1 VAIPVIMKVAGA
13 AQALPPLAALRF
25 GRRLPAARRW
35 IVGWGLVRLL
45 DDGIALALALQ
56 GRHNLWLRYPFGPL
70 ETALLL
76 VALSLW
82 HGDSV
87 ARLALRVAVPVFA
100 LTWGLLVGF
109 VERTDTF
116 GLVTGPLQSLVV
128 LSAALVTLLV
138 RVRSQEGG
146 LLQEDW
152 FWVCTGLSLWYGS
165 SAALEP
171 LSRLLVAEHPS
182 VVSSAYQVKA
192 VVDVLA
198 SLILAR
204 GMLCPI
210 LPLLRPSGGPSPQE
224 SSPLRY
230 S

>member
-1 VAIPVIMKVAGA
+1 MHAATASQAIP
-13 AQALPPLAALRF
+13 PLGALRF

-35 IVGWGLVRLL
+35 VVGWALVLL
-45 DDGIALALALQ
+45 GNDLTQLAFAQ
-56 GRHNLWLRYPFGPL
+56 SGRHNLGIRYLVGPV
-70 ETALLL
+70 ETGVVLI
-76 VALSLW
+76 ALSLW

-87 ARLALRVAVPVFA
+87 ARLALRVAVPVFT
-100 LTWGLLVGF
+100 LIWFLLVAF

-116 GLVTGPLQSLVV
+116 GLVTGPLQ
-128 LSAALVTLLV
+128 ALVLLVASLGTLLL

-152 FWVCTGLSLWYGS
+152 FWVCAGLSLWYGT

-192 VVDVLA
+192 VVDILA
-198 SLILAR
+198 SLIIAR

-210 LPLLRPSGGPSPQE
+210 PPRPSGGS
-224 SSPLRY
+224 SSPAFSPSRY